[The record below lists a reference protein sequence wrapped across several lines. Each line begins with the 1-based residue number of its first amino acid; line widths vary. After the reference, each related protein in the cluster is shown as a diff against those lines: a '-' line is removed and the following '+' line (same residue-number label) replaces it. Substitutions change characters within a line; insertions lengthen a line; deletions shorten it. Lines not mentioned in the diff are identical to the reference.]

1 VLIDPF
7 EGRAVGLAR
16 TPTRDLATPDPVK
29 SLTKPALYFA
39 AVAVRHVRA
48 WRRGTMPR
56 SGAGA
61 AVVTCAATALAS
73 LATASMITVPLE
85 GDITNQNYY
94 YLHLV
99 SAYDVHAQCMHAP
112 VVDLI

>member
-1 VLIDPF
+1 
-7 EGRAVGLAR
+7 
-16 TPTRDLATPDPVK
+16 
-29 SLTKPALYFA
+29 
-39 AVAVRHVRA
+39 
-48 WRRGTMPR
+48 MPR

-73 LATASMITVPLE
+73 LATATASMITVPLE

-99 SAYDVHAQCMHAP
+99 SA
-112 VVDLI
+112 